1 MLEFLRVTWLIGFF
15 LSIPVM
21 GISFFVFDAAAAGK
35 NIFAY
40 MIFGSMFLSP
50 FCLLAGFILSH
61 HYTKFIYLPLVNIIA
76 FIIGM
81 LGMQI
86 TMGGR
91 FGP

>member
-1 MLEFLRVTWLIGFF
+1 MLEFLRVIWLISFF

-21 GISFFVFDAAAAGK
+21 GISFFVFDSAAAGK

-61 HYTKFIYLPLVNIIA
+61 RYTKYIYLPFINIVA

-81 LGMQI
+81 LGIQI
-86 TMGGR
+86 TMGGK
-91 FGP
+91 